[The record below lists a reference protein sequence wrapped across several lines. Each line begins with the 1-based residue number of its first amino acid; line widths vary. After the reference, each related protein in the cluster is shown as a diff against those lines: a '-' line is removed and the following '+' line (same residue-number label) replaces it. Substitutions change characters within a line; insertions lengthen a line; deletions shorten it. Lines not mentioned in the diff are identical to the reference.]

1 MNTRTKARIIR
12 NALRFSCLK
21 ESVEFNNA
29 CRFPLY
35 TQARTL
41 RSILSASVDTVFGRE
56 HHFDEI
62 LQAKDEFELIRRYRQ
77 FVPVVEYEDVRPYV
91 KRMMSGES
99 DVLIKGKPV
108 MYATTSGSTGEPKYI
123 PISKSYL
130 DKVYFG
136 MTNILALTY
145 SKLRMRCFS
154 GYILTIVGKTEEG
167 RAEDGTPVGSASGL
181 TSGSTKGFINRMY
194 AVPKEVFSIEDYSSR
209 YYTLMRFAIEKNV
222 TLWVTPNP
230 STVLEM
236 QSVVDNHLDDFI
248 KDIGEG
254 TINKDIII
262 EPEIRATLE
271 KNLKPNPSRAY
282 ELRRLQSTYERVL
295 PRHYWPKL
303 KMLSTWKCGNTHI
316 YLSKIHD
323 FFSPSVVHH
332 EFGYFASECRA
343 GLVVDRSNESVLFP
357 NKHFFEFKKEK
368 DLGNPSAPFL
378 RLDELKEGERYCP
391 YVTTWSGLF
400 RYNLN
405 DIVQV
410 ASRYKR
416 APRVH
421 MVQKVNGIVSIT
433 GEKLYEDQFIKAV
446 DAAQESTGMKLLY
459 YAGYVN
465 LQESRYDWYFEF
477 EDSRI
482 NQKRSETFAKVVDDN
497 LKRMNIE
504 YESKRNSFR
513 LKDPAVYLLVP
524 NAFAKFKKFIISRN
538 HRDASRFKPNVLA
551 QNEENH
557 SVIKKFIKTGKK
569 KQTD

>member
-1 MNTRTKARIIR
+1 MNTGIKALTIY
-12 NALRFSCLK
+12 NALRFICVR
-21 ESVEFNNA
+21 ENAEFNNA
-29 CRFPLY
+29 CRFPFIS
-35 TQARTL
+35 QVKTL
-41 RSILSASVDTVFGRE
+41 RSILSASADTVFGRE

-62 LQAKDEFELIRRYRQ
+62 LRAKDEFELIRLYRQ
-77 FVPVVEYEDVRPYV
+77 FVPAVEYEDIRPYV

-123 PISKSYL
+123 PISDPYL
-130 DKVYFG
+130 NKVYLG
-136 MTNILALTY
+136 M
-145 SKLRMRCFS
+145 SKLMMLNYSRLKLKCLS

-167 RAEDGTPVGSASGL
+167 QAEDATPVGSASGL
-181 TSGSTKGFINRMY
+181 TNGSTGKLITRMY
-194 AVPKEVFSIEDYSSR
+194 AVPQDVFSIENYSAR
-209 YYTLMRFAIEKNV
+209 YYTLMRYAIEKDV

-236 QSVVDNHLDDFI
+236 QSVVDQHLDDFI

-254 TINKDIII
+254 TIKSDIAI
-262 EPEIRATLE
+262 EPEIREKLE
-271 KNLKPNPSRAY
+271 KNLKPNPGRAF
-282 ELRRLQSTYERVL
+282 ELRRLQTLYERVL
-295 PRHYWPKL
+295 PRHYWPNL
-303 KMLSTWKCGNTHI
+303 QLLSTWKCGNTQI
-316 YLSKIHD
+316 YSSKIQD

-343 GLVVDRSNESVLFP
+343 GLVVDKSNESVLFP

-368 DLGNPSAPFL
+368 DLGDPSAPFF

-391 YVTTWSGLF
+391 FVTTCSGLF
-400 RYNLN
+400 RYNMN
-405 DIVQV
+405 DIIQV
-410 ASRYKR
+410 ASRYKQ

-477 EDSRI
+477 EDSRV
-482 NQKRSETFAKVVDDN
+482 NQKKSEEFAKVVDQN
-497 LKRMNIE
+497 LKVINIE
-504 YESKRNSFR
+504 YQSKRDSFR
-513 LKDPAVYLLVP
+513 LKDPAVFLLEP
-524 NAFAKFKKFIISRN
+524 NAFNKFKRFIISRN

-551 QNEENH
+551 QNEDNH
-557 SVIKKFIKTGKK
+557 SVIKKFIKSGRKK
-569 KQTD
+569 

>member
-1 MNTRTKARIIR
+1 MNTGIKALTIY
-12 NALRFSCLK
+12 NALRFTCMK
-21 ESVEFNNA
+21 ENAEFNNA
-29 CRFPLY
+29 CRFPFIS
-35 TQARTL
+35 QAKAL
-41 RSILSASVDTVFGRE
+41 RSILSASADTVFGRE

-62 LQAKDEFELIRRYRQ
+62 LRAKDEFEMIRLYRQ
-77 FVPVVEYEDVRPYV
+77 LVPAVEYEDIRPYV

-123 PISKSYL
+123 PISEPYL
-130 DKVYFG
+130 NKVYLG
-136 MTNILALTY
+136 M
-145 SKLRMRCFS
+145 SKLMMLNYSRLKLKCLS

-167 RAEDGTPVGSASGL
+167 LTEDATPVGSASGL
-181 TSGSTKGFINRMY
+181 TNGSTGKLITRMY
-194 AVPKEVFSIEDYSSR
+194 AVPQEVFSIENYSAR
-209 YYTLMRFAIEKNV
+209 YYTLMRYAIEKDV

-236 QSVVDNHLDDFI
+236 QSVVDQHLDDFI

-254 TINKDIII
+254 TIKSDIAI
-262 EPEIRATLE
+262 EPEVREKLE
-271 KNLKPNPSRAY
+271 KNLKPNPGRAY
-282 ELRRLQSTYERVL
+282 ELRRLQTLYERVL
-295 PRHYWPKL
+295 PRHYWPNLKL
-303 KMLSTWKCGNTHI
+303 LSTWKCGNTQI
-316 YLSKIHD
+316 YTSKIHD

-343 GLVVDRSNESVLFP
+343 GLVVDKSNESVLFP

-368 DLGNPSAPFL
+368 DLGDPSAPFF

-391 YVTTWSGLF
+391 YVTTWGGLF
-400 RYNLN
+400 RYNMN

-410 ASRYKR
+410 ASRYKQ

-465 LQESRYDWYFEF
+465 LHESRYDWYFEF
-477 EDSRI
+477 EDSRV
-482 NQKRSETFAKVVDDN
+482 NQKKSEEFAKVVDEN
-497 LKRMNIE
+497 LKVINIE
-504 YESKRNSFR
+504 YQSKRDSFR
-513 LKDPAVYLLVP
+513 LKDPAVFLLEP
-524 NAFAKFKKFIISRN
+524 NAFNKFKRFIISRN

-551 QNEENH
+551 QNEDNH
-557 SVIKKFIKTGKK
+557 NVIKRFIKSAKRK
-569 KQTD
+569 ANI